1 MMAVL
6 ELPPRLACSILV
18 SLLSLKGT
26 WLLPCT
32 IRQQAHTH
40 THPLISSAV
49 MCCDVSA
56 ASKVCY
62 VSLDL
67 GPAQM

>member
-6 ELPPRLACSILV
+6 ELPPRLACSMRV

-32 IRQQAHTH
+32 RPCYVMLTTISDYCDRDRQQQSEGHMA
-40 THPLISSAV
+40 
-49 MCCDVSA
+49 
-56 ASKVCY
+56 
-62 VSLDL
+62 
-67 GPAQM
+67 PAQHQGLSCSP